1 VPSQLLSCQ
10 PREHLLTDNS
20 LTDHVLTS
28 FKETQGLSPPS
39 LSDVSDYRSYLATHN
54 PITEIETRFLDVVDD
69 LVSMARPS
77 SRDSDQTDYGSDG
90 APTPMPQHLGDS
102 TGSVSTLPANPSE
115 SDKDSLLRKIS
126 NARPIA
132 PVFEP
137 TVAHVALAV
146 AVSFLLPILTFSV
159 IPSFVGRM
167 IVVFLVA
174 LGVLG
179 PLMQS
184 RERLGVDAQDGV
196 VLASIYG
203 GVMAVVAA
211 IFS

>member
-1 VPSQLLSCQ
+1 
-10 PREHLLTDNS
+10 
-20 LTDHVLTS
+20 VLTS
-28 FKETQGLSPPS
+28 FKETQALAPPS
-39 LSDVSDYRSYLATHN
+39 LSDVGDYRSYLATHN
-54 PITEIETRFLDVVDD
+54 PIVEIETRFLDVVDD

-77 SRDSDQTDYGSDG
+77 SPDTDQTDFASDG
-90 APTPMPQHLGDS
+90 APTPMPQYSNDP
-102 TGSVSTLPANPSE
+102 TSTLPTNPSDN
-115 SDKDSLLRKIS
+115 DKASLMTKIS
-126 NARPIA
+126 NAQPVTS
-132 PVFEP
+132 VFEP
-137 TVAHVALAV
+137 TVPHVALAV

-167 IVVFLVA
+167 IVVLLVA

-196 VLASIYG
+196 ILASIYG
-203 GVMAVVAA
+203 GVMAVVAV